1 MPRYFLEVAYK
12 GTRYSGFQKQDNA
25 NSIQEE
31 IEKAFAIY
39 FRKQVEMTGSSRTDT
54 GVHALQNFFHF
65 DFDDVIPQK
74 FLYNINAILPGDIV
88 VKNIHPVKS
97 DIHCRFDATDRE
109 YKYHIY
115 KNKNPFLQD
124 RAYYF
129 PYTLNFEKLN
139 KAAKIILGYTDFSSF
154 SKRNTQVKTFECSIK
169 KSEWQIKDRK
179 SVV

>member
-31 IEKAFAIY
+31 IEKAFTVY
-39 FRKQVEMTGSSRTDT
+39 FRKQVDMTGSSRTDT

-65 DFDDVIPQK
+65 DFDDVVPHK

-97 DIHCRFDATDRE
+97 DAHCRFDAVNRE

-129 PYTLNFEKLN
+129 PYALSFENLN
-139 KAAKIILGYTDFSSF
+139 KAAKIILNYTDFSSF

-169 KSEWQIKDRK
+169 KSEWQIK
-179 SVV
+179 